1 MMLNTLK
8 PAIGRLLIAEPF
20 MLDPEFKRSVVLLT
34 EYTAGEV
41 VGFVLNHASG
51 LYVND
56 GVLDFPETDAKLFS
70 GGPCNNERLHFLH
83 RCPDKISGGTDIG
96 NGIFWGGDF
105 EAVKIMF
112 QLNLI
117 TNQDI
122 KFFLG
127 YSGWGT
133 EQLDRELKLNSW
145 IVSDKFDPSLI
156 FDDEEENLWKEAV
169 KNLGERYA
177 HIVNFPTNPQLN

>member
-1 MMLNTLK
+1 MLNTIK
-8 PAIGRLLIAEPF
+8 PAAGKLLIAEPF
-20 MLDPEFKRSVVLLT
+20 MLDPEFKRSVILIT
-34 EYTAGEV
+34 EYAEEGV

-51 LYVND
+51 LYIND
-56 GVLDFPETDAKLFS
+56 AVIDFPETDTKLFT

-83 RCPDKISGGTDIG
+83 RCPEKIADGIAIG

-105 EAVKIMF
+105 EAVKTMF

-117 TNQDI
+117 LENEI

-127 YSGWGT
+127 YSGWGA
-133 EQLDRELKLNSW
+133 EQLNKELSLNSW
-145 IVSDKFDPSLI
+145 IVSDKFNTDLI

-169 KNLGERYA
+169 KNMGERFA
-177 HIVNFPTNPQLN
+177 HIVNFPINPQLN